1 MQSKILVVEND
12 QDILDIITII
22 LEDQGYK
29 VIASIYSSIIED
41 ISIIQPDLIMLDH
54 VVMNGSGSD
63 ICKEIKAN
71 PVTNNIPVILLSTA
85 VGLQQITEDACA
97 DGFIEKPFDIDY
109 LGELITDHLHR
120 LA

>member
-71 PVTNNIPVILLSTA
+71 PVT
-85 VGLQQITEDACA
+85 
-97 DGFIEKPFDIDY
+97 
-109 LGELITDHLHR
+109 
-120 LA
+120 